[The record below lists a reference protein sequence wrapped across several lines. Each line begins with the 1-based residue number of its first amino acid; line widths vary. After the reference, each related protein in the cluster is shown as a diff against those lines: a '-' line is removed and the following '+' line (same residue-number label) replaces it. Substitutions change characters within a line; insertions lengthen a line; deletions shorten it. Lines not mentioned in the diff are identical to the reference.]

1 MHVKQ
6 LASHLSDRSCF
17 REEIL
22 RKIWTSQVAFLFL
35 LAGWAPLRASTPQFQ
50 KAVVLRVEKSQPTLP
65 YRRRLAD
72 SPPPP
77 TEYDYE
83 VSLCIDCLVYV
94 GLYQSA
100 IDYLPS
106 AIAPDQS
113 VEVSVE
119 KHVMRVRV
127 SGDRE
132 ITLEI
137 TRHYRVSPGSCS
149 SGR

>member
-1 MHVKQ
+1 MHGKR
-6 LASHLSDRSCF
+6 LALHLSDRSCF

-22 RKIWTSQVAFLFL
+22 RKIWTLQLVFLFL
-35 LAGWAPLRASTPQFQ
+35 LAGWVPVRASTPQFQ
-50 KAVVLRVEKSQPTLP
+50 KAAVLRVEKSQPTLP
-65 YRRRLAD
+65 YRRRISD

-83 VSLCIDCLVYV
+83 VSLRMGCLVYV

-137 TRHYRVSPGSCS
+137 TRHYRASPGSCS
-149 SGR
+149 